1 MARRFRNPQQRII
14 RCHPEEV
21 PIDTGIV
28 QSFPEDPIGDLFRFV
43 VSPNAVVANDPE
55 EWPVGKEFYDLAL
68 RIGLLTIDG
77 RSHRLGFVKSQN
89 PAISP
94 AIQRHSSPKA
104 KATIGSGRP

>member
-1 MARRFRNPQQRII
+1 
-14 RCHPEEV
+14 
-21 PIDTGIV
+21 
-28 QSFPEDPIGDLFRFV
+28 
-43 VSPNAVVANDPE
+43 
-55 EWPVGKEFYDLAL
+55 
-68 RIGLLTIDG
+68 LTIDG